1 MQQAPFS
8 DIDLQPR
15 LIYEDDWLFAV
26 DKPAGLLVHPSW
38 IAPARTPNLVS
49 WLKQRY
55 PGETIHTVHR
65 LDRATSGVM
74 LFARDKAVAQAL
86 QLQFS
91 ERRIEK
97 TYLCVTRGWTPD
109 ADVIDYALKPIHD
122 RIADAHSEPDK
133 PAQDAVTAY
142 RRLGTVELPIAV
154 GRYPR
159 ARYSLVEVRPKTG
172 RKHQIRRHMK
182 HIFHPLVGDTNYGEG
197 RHNRLFR
204 EHFGCHRLLL
214 MATCLEFEHPVQGER
229 MRLEAPV
236 SPGVDQLFRQLGWS
250 GLYPAVNGPNLAR
263 IPASACP
270 AGSAPGTPAT
280 GQYCAYTVTAD

>member
-1 MQQAPFS
+1 MQSASSS

-15 LIYEDDWLFAV
+15 VIYEDDWLFAV

-74 LFARDKAVAQAL
+74 LFARDKTVAQAL

-122 RIADAHSEPDK
+122 RIANAHSNPDK
-133 PAQDAVTAY
+133 PAQEAVTAY
-142 RRLGTVELPIAV
+142 RRLGTLELPIAV
-154 GRYPR
+154 GRYPQ

-182 HIFHPLVGDTNYGEG
+182 HIFHPLVGDTHYGEG

-214 MATCLEFEHPVQGER
+214 MATGLEFEHPVQGQR

-236 SPGVDQLFRQLGWS
+236 SPEVDRLFRQFGWS
-250 GLYPAVNGPNLAR
+250 GLYPTAEHPDLTSDCSAGNPCRSRQGLPGNG
-263 IPASACP
+263 
-270 AGSAPGTPAT
+270 
-280 GQYCAYTVTAD
+280 TVQRLY